1 MCLGIPGKVVEL
13 NTKEQWAIIDCLGV
27 KNKVYIPLVTEQIAL
42 GDFLMAHAGYAI
54 GKIDVEEAEETLKL
68 LEEISRNA

>member
-13 NTKEQWAIIDCLGV
+13 NIKEQWAIIDCLGV
-27 KNKVYIPLVTEQIAL
+27 KNKVYIPLVTEEIAL

>member
-1 MCLGIPGKVVEL
+1 MPGKVIEI
-13 NTKEQWAIIDCLGV
+13 NTKEQWAIIDCMGV
-27 KNKVYIPLVTEQIAL
+27 KNKVYTPLVTEQIAP

>member
-1 MCLGIPGKVVEL
+1 VCLGIPGKVIEI
-13 NTKEQWAIIDCLGV
+13 NTKEQWAIIDCMGV
-27 KNKVYIPLVTEQIAL
+27 KNKVYTPLVTEQIAP